1 MPFVSPLHV
10 SNPVVSIP
18 LTVRQPLFEDRG
30 PHWAAAAVDQPMSL
44 ADRLSHG
51 DLGAREVLR
60 YATDM
65 AANLAERHRRGAAH
79 GAIAAEAVVLAGGS
93 AQLQD
98 PRGKGATPAEDAVQF
113 AALLRVMARAAV
125 AEERL
130 ALGAALGALSGQ
142 YLTAPGGANAQT
154 FKKLVLA
161 LKVLRLEYRGRKPAA
176 GELLDAAPER
186 TEMVSRADTA
196 TAVQAAAEAPAHRRR
211 TIRLLIR
218 AVPAAPVRNRR
229 PAPRGF
235 FRRILSSPFL
245 G

>member
-1 MPFVSPLHV
+1 MSPLPV
-10 SNPVVSIP
+10 ENPVMYLP

-30 PHWAAAAVDQPMSL
+30 PHWAAAVDKPMSL
-44 ADRLSHG
+44 ADRLSDG
-51 DLGAREVLR
+51 DLGASEVLR
-60 YATDM
+60 YATDL

-79 GAIAAEAVVLAGGS
+79 GAIAAETVVLAGGS

-98 PRGKGATPAEDAVQF
+98 PRGKGATPADDALQF
-113 AALLRVMARAAV
+113 AALLRVMARGAV

-142 YLTAPGGANAQT
+142 YLTAAAGANAQT

-161 LKVLRLEYRGRKPAA
+161 LKVLRLEYRSRKPAA
-176 GELLDAAPER
+176 AVPQTAAPAR
-186 TEMVSRADTA
+186 TEIAPLADV
-196 TAVQAAAEAPAHRRR
+196 AVAVEPAPEAPPPVRRK
-211 TIRLLIR
+211 IRILIR
-218 AVPAAPVRNRR
+218 AVPAAAAPVRNRR
-229 PAPRGF
+229 PAPRGL